1 MKSILLI
8 LATSLI
14 FISCSQKQFSFRKT
28 MRVNTPHQQIP
39 TSLEDEVVVDVS
51 KMSSMDEQDEQES
64 IVALNQNSN
73 FELPIS
79 SIHSNR
85 LFEGNI
91 QNEDIHSNKLTSKIP
106 FLKAIQNV
114 SGFNYLPIHA
124 EAKSNTPEPEDRS
137 VAAILGF
144 IFGLIGFVVIF
155 AGSVFSFVSLILFAL
170 GLLFSIIGLK
180 SKVSGLA
187 IAGIILASLGIVF
200 WMLVGLLILIML
212 QVFS

>member
-1 MKSILLI
+1 
-8 LATSLI
+8 
-14 FISCSQKQFSFRKT
+14 

-39 TSLEDEVVVDVS
+39 ASLEDEVVVDVS

-155 AGSVFSFVSLILFAL
+155 AGSVFSFVSLLLFAL

-200 WMLVGLLILIML
+200 WMLVGLVILIML

>member
-1 MKSILLI
+1 MS
-8 LATSLI
+8 
-14 FISCSQKQFSFRKT
+14 
-28 MRVNTPHQQIP
+28 VNTPHQQIP
-39 TSLEDEVVVDVS
+39 ASLEDEVVVDVS

-91 QNEDIHSNKLTSKIP
+91 QNEDIHSNKPTSKIP

-124 EAKSNTPEPEDRS
+124 EAKSNTQEPEDRS

-155 AGSVFSFVSLILFAL
+155 AGSIFSFVSILLFAL

-200 WMLVGLLILIML
+200 WMLVGLVILIML
-212 QVFS
+212 QVF